1 MAIRDEN
8 DNKITPLTPQ
18 DDEVIKTAIWKFD
31 VEEAMSKVDH
41 GRYEYSP
48 DGLFAFPAGTKTRML
63 DFKAVAHATY
73 KPHNSMV
80 FIKSSVEQPYN
91 YVGKDNCENACFAVV
106 ITKLENKN
114 SYNLSLFGMRDGWL
128 KAVKVVD
135 TRNNQMKW
143 LKAMPDNKA
152 PLLMSL
158 KAHTTPEQ
166 LPVFLENLVRHE
178 YRLFMSNDTFRVD
191 APAGI
196 KTFMDVTGAREEQA
210 CFELTR
216 QLNAWPKG
224 VRSHSELLDAVI
236 NKVGIE
242 KIESIGEQTDAYL
255 DLLVAKEHWLD
266 MKAAN
271 EKGLLYPSGP
281 FSGILQCGECVDPD
295 KMLAMIDTD
304 LNKIMDDIGNP
315 KATIKPLRNQSE
327 RGER

>member
-8 DNKITPLTPQ
+8 DNKITPLISQTN

-48 DGLFAFPAGTKTRML
+48 DGIFAFPTGQKATAKRML
-63 DFKAVAHATY
+63 DFKTAMRMTY
-73 KPHNSMV
+73 EPRNSMI
-80 FIKSSVEQPYN
+80 FIKSPVEQPYN

-106 ITKLENKN
+106 VTKLKNKDA
-114 SYNLSLFGMRDGWL
+114 YEMSLFGMRDGWL
-128 KAVKVVD
+128 
-135 TRNNQMKW
+135 T
-143 LKAMPDNKA
+143 NKQA
-152 PLLMSL
+152 PVLMYL
-158 KAHTTPEQ
+158 RARTEPKQ

-178 YRLFMSNDTFRVD
+178 YRLFMSNDIHKVD
-191 APAGI
+191 VPACI
-196 KTFMDVTGAREEQA
+196 KTFMDVTGANEEQA
-210 CFELTR
+210 CFELAR
-216 QLNAWPKG
+216 QLNAWPDG

-236 NKVGIE
+236 NKVGVE
-242 KIESIGEQTDAYL
+242 KIESVGKQSDTYL

-281 FSGILQCGECVDPD
+281 FSGVLQCGECLDPD

-304 LNKIMDDIGNP
+304 LNKIMDGIGNP